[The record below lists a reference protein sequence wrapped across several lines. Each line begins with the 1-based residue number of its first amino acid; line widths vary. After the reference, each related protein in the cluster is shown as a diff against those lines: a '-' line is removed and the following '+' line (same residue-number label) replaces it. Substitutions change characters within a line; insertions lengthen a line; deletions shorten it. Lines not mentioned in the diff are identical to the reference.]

1 MEKSAFLSTSGSHFW
16 YHVISCGKE
25 AVSFV
30 GAKVSVGAMGDSYYE
45 YLLKQWIQGGK
56 KDALARL
63 KDAWKRVDL
72 AAERARRCWD
82 RGTRQRNRMDHLAC
96 FVARRPGT
104 VLRMMMEASVDPRWE
119 PFAVSA
125 LAWFVLA
132 AELTY
137 TCYQMYVRMPTG
149 LSPEYVAFNLQ
160 AARGQEMSV
169 PGDAPHN
176 LLRPEAAEALWYMWY
191 YTGDHK
197 YRQWAKYGFSAI
209 TDVRKKPP
217 PKRDAQV
224 REESFWLGE
233 TLKRHGSKR
242 YFYLLFSPRTTLN
255 LEEFVLNTEAQPLRI
270 MAWSLLV
277 PVRAPRSDMLGQHNL
292 KSPVWIGGRFKL
304 VILESVH
311 KAEEAVEAV
320 DLTCTRLCRMSKWAV
335 LGPWMFSSGVDPLA
349 AFGGIQDVAGRL
361 PSTFWTA
368 LRERAELWHDSF
380 SEQLDYDKA
389 LNKVFSHL
397 AAKNSSLLPRA
408 LSESLES
415 FPTEVGPG
423 GRTLWGF
430 ALANYSDETVEV
442 NFTQLAVTAGWTDH
456 SALECWS
463 TALVGMLTAPVAAGR
478 NPKLFSDETGHG
490 SGWAMGEFNLTSDA
504 TILAKCSS
512 SFYLD
517 SDLALRL
524 ADVYGENRSV
534 HILHLQKGQHRVFV
548 KAAEPGFRCEFLLDG
563 AAAREAL
570 TGVAAGGPEKV
581 LSPFVLLKDVAVSEV
596 IGSDLASPH
605 LGTLANLAFLL
616 VDPQGWLQQA
626 PGTKMPP
633 ECIPI
638 LNTARE
644 PLHLLS
650 AACPG
655 KLEEGLS
662 KKRRTS
668 VSKESI
674 PAICLLYNLGTLPY
688 KVFTFTVALQPEGNH
703 APVHASITT
712 QCRRSANR
720 GFLVAYPD
728 FDGSIQ
734 KLWAAPPDVS
744 QFANRTCPPRGCP
757 VMLSLHGYELGGETL
772 GLDNAWGALRYVRDE
787 LPGAPGNV
795 TERRKSHSL
804 DDTRVLVTGHSMG
817 GHGCFVFASL
827 LDGTRRGLLEAAR
840 FEHAA
845 DFAHENLVGV
855 PMLVIYGSKD
865 DNVPPTQP
873 RNMVRLLES
882 AGQLVRLQKDSTVTA
897 VELPGVGHW
906 FGQDEPSLAKW
917 FQERPL
923 HETDP
928 DFPDGCPYREPS
940 DVAAAKEKYEQ
951 AMGIY
956 FDSLTVSQVDY
967 ETLKSCYTAC
977 VLCLVKDENWD
988 EVIKV
993 TSLAEGDCPV
1003 GKPRFLAGM
1012 KVAKKRAQLERAS
1025 VALINGNA
1033 LDASELLKQA
1043 CENLDVQ
1050 ATYTEQWYGDRMMCR
1065 LQEQMSC
1072 LNTSFAG
1079 GDLRLPELPEYFEFS
1094 VTSPA
1099 TYGSRGSLQASEP
1112 GRIFVQRCP
1121 KTKQNITACTGIV
1134 APDTGDQIGREVAE
1148 TMGIPTGES
1157 RLLAEGEKSG
1167 K

>member
-1 MEKSAFLSTSGSHFW
+1 
-16 YHVISCGKE
+16 
-25 AVSFV
+25 
-30 GAKVSVGAMGDSYYE
+30 MGDSYYE

-56 KDALARL
+56 KDARL
-63 KDAWKRVDL
+63 KDAWKRAMKEMMDTMVVRTSSGL
-72 AAERARRCWD
+72 QFVAELE
-82 RGTRQRNRMDHLAC
+82 GTRQRNRMDHLAC
-96 FVARRPGT
+96 FVAGMLMLGSRTLPK
-104 VLRMMMEASVDPRWE
+104 EEVDPRWE
-119 PFAVSA
+119 PF
-125 LAWFVLA
+125 A

-217 PKRDAQV
+217 PKRDAQ
-224 REESFWLGE
+224 ESFWLGE

-311 KAEEAVEAV
+311 KADEAVEAV
-320 DLTCTRLCRMSKWAV
+320 DLTCTRLCHMSKWAV
-335 LGPWMFSSGVDPLA
+335 LGPWMFSSGVEPLA

-430 ALANYSDETVEV
+430 ALANYSDERVEV

-463 TALVGMLTAPVAAGR
+463 TALVGMLTARVAAGR

-490 SGWAMGEFNLTSDA
+490 SGWAMGEFNLTSDT

-605 LGTLANLAFLL
+605 LG
-616 VDPQGWLQQA
+616 
-626 PGTKMPP
+626 
-633 ECIPI
+633 IPI

-650 AACPG
+650 AAIVEEAANLSVQGVHPG
-655 KLEEGLS
+655 DL
-662 KKRRTS
+662 
-668 VSKESI
+668 
-674 PAICLLYNLGTLPY
+674 PAVQPGQAMILRLNLQQGGQLTCHGQP

-712 QCRRSANR
+712 QCRRSADR

-772 GLDNAWGALRYVRDE
+772 GLDNALGALRYVRDE

-827 LDGTRRGLLEAAR
+827 LDGTRRGLLEEAR

-917 FQERPL
+917 FQER
-923 HETDP
+923 
-928 DFPDGCPYREPS
+928 
-940 DVAAAKEKYEQ
+940 
-951 AMGIY
+951 
-956 FDSLTVSQVDY
+956 
-967 ETLKSCYTAC
+967 
-977 VLCLVKDENWD
+977 
-988 EVIKV
+988 
-993 TSLAEGDCPV
+993 
-1003 GKPRFLAGM
+1003 
-1012 KVAKKRAQLERAS
+1012 
-1025 VALINGNA
+1025 
-1033 LDASELLKQA
+1033 
-1043 CENLDVQ
+1043 
-1050 ATYTEQWYGDRMMCR
+1050 
-1065 LQEQMSC
+1065 

-1079 GDLRLPELPEYFEFS
+1079 GDLRLPELPEYF
-1094 VTSPA
+1094 
-1099 TYGSRGSLQASEP
+1099 
-1112 GRIFVQRCP
+1112 
-1121 KTKQNITACTGIV
+1121 
-1134 APDTGDQIGREVAE
+1134 
-1148 TMGIPTGES
+1148 
-1157 RLLAEGEKSG
+1157 
-1167 K
+1167 